1 VRDVIQKVIATETEA
16 KQLVEAAK
24 AERDQILSDAQ
35 KKADEIMRQTLQTM
49 RAEAEK
55 IMTAAI
61 EEGEREKQEKLAGII
76 AEIDSQIRIDE
87 TLKEQVVEKIILSVF
102 RHG

>member
-1 VRDVIQKVIATETEA
+1 MRDVIQKVIATETEA

-35 KKADEIMRQTLQTM
+35 KKADEIMRQTLQTV
-49 RAEAEK
+49 RSEAEK

-87 TLKEQVVEKIILSVF
+87 TLKEQVVEKIILSVC